1 MVGSADAGA
10 TVTATG
16 VDAALPVRRRMGGP
30 ERLMY
35 LAEQTYGGTFRIATV
50 LTLCSPNPLTA
61 ARLTAAID
69 AVAARHDALRTV
81 VIGQEFVVAPPTA
94 TPTVDVKA
102 VAEDAEGVT
111 AAAFA
116 DAQSVLA
123 AGTSGAWTNPP
134 LPAGAAAHTPI
145 SLPWRAGVYLPA
157 PGSTHAPTDAAA
169 VVYYLPHYLSDGT
182 SVDVLAAATI
192 DALTAA
198 SSAGVVAAGQVGMA
212 AAGEVV
218 PLAPAVND
226 VYPPQGGGLL
236 GMAAGLLRFASE
248 VAAPVTRRH
257 RRALVFPPGPPATP
271 ATRTA
276 SAIDAVV
283 SAAALR
289 RFAAAARA
297 AGTTVGCGLV
307 AALAVALDGVGVM
320 APSGSDIAVDVPI
333 NGRVGA
339 PAGSGLTPTTVGCY
353 VGAGIVDVP
362 LAGGAYRD
370 GGGDPPDLWALASK
384 VHAAVHAPGYRASE
398 LSAFGVLSAILTC
411 GPGRALVRS
420 VINSTTEQGRIMPPT
435 VSNVGRCGLSD
446 AANGRAVAAA
456 AAAPAGA
463 AGGDGAN
470 GGFPT
475 VGAIRLMDWEAQ
487 MGAPLIL
494 YACSVAG
501 AMTLVLTSTQPQ
513 VPTATAGAMLASVVK
528 TIEAA

>member
-1 MVGSADAGA
+1 
-10 TVTATG
+10 
-16 VDAALPVRRRMGGP
+16 
-30 ERLMY
+30 MY

-212 AAGEVV
+212 AAGEVGEAAAGEVV

-226 VYPPQGGGLL
+226 VYPPQGGACG
-236 GMAAGLLRFASE
+236 
-248 VAAPVTRRH
+248 RH
-257 RRALVFPPGPPATP
+257 
-271 ATRTA
+271 
-276 SAIDAVV
+276 D
-283 SAAALR
+283 
-289 RFAAAARA
+289 
-297 AGTTVGCGLV
+297 
-307 AALAVALDGVGVM
+307 
-320 APSGSDIAVDVPI
+320 
-333 NGRVGA
+333 GRVW
-339 PAGSGLTPTTVGCY
+339 
-353 VGAGIVDVP
+353 
-362 LAGGAYRD
+362 AGGGARSC
-370 GGGDPPDLWALASK
+370 A
-384 VHAAVHAPGYRASE
+384 
-398 LSAFGVLSAILTC
+398 
-411 GPGRALVRS
+411 GR
-420 VINSTTEQGRIMPPT
+420 G
-435 VSNVGRCGLSD
+435 
-446 AANGRAVAAA
+446 
-456 AAAPAGA
+456 
-463 AGGDGAN
+463 GGDGAVGVGHC
-470 GGFPT
+470 GGRAYQWAGGGARR
-475 VGAIRLMDWEAQ
+475 VGPDPNDRRLLRWR
-487 MGAPLIL
+487 GHR
-494 YACSVAG
+494 
-501 AMTLVLTSTQPQ
+501 
-513 VPTATAGAMLASVVK
+513 
-528 TIEAA
+528 

>member
-212 AAGEVV
+212 AAGEVGEAAAGEVV

-248 VAAPVTRRH
+248 VAAPVT
-257 RRALVFPPGPPATP
+257 
-271 ATRTA
+271 
-276 SAIDAVV
+276 
-283 SAAALR
+283 
-289 RFAAAARA
+289 
-297 AGTTVGCGLV
+297 
-307 AALAVALDGVGVM
+307 
-320 APSGSDIAVDVPI
+320 
-333 NGRVGA
+333 